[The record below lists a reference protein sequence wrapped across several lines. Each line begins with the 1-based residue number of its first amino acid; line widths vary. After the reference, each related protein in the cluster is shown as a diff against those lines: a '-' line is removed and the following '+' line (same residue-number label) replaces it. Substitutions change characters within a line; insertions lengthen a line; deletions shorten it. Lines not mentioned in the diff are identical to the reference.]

1 MIRRLVAGLIVVGLA
16 IGVWFVWPRDDTEP
30 TPTTLPAAVD
40 STPGATT
47 VTTTLT
53 TTTTTPGSTT
63 SADSHVVTSVE
74 EAEEILRALWFGWF
88 EGIYNQDEDRIKEVV
103 ATQSMLDAARG
114 AFESLAFTV
123 PPTIEGVEIT
133 STEVLRSDETCT
145 AVYATLEVSNFTGPE
160 SSETS
165 VYILRWL
172 GDRWALAT
180 IWINRE
186 DLWEQD
192 CDSQLEP
199 LS

>member
-1 MIRRLVAGLIVVGLA
+1 VIRRLVAGLIVVGLA

-88 EGIYNQDEDRIKEVV
+88 EGIYHQDEDRIKEVV
-103 ATQSMLDAARG
+103 GTQSALDSATSQFGQMDFQRAPDISDIQ
-114 AFESLAFTV
+114 FLESEL
-123 PPTIEGVEIT
+123 
-133 STEVLRSDETCT
+133 LRSDDECVAVWTTLTLSGFREGATT
-145 AVYATLEVSNFTGPE
+145 AVHV
-160 SSETS
+160 
-165 VYILRWL
+165 LRWNDGRWVSVGL
-172 GDRWALAT
+172 WELKNDRW
-180 IWINRE
+180 N
-186 DLWEQD
+186 QD
-192 CDSQLEP
+192 CDGQLES
-199 LS
+199 L